1 MQQIY
6 KDIDNLSQEFDNCS
20 KFLIAIG
27 DETRQHMLIEMMK
40 MRKCQGVR
48 VGEITTKTNLSR
60 PAVSHH
66 LAIMKDAGIVKMR
79 KEGTMN
85 FYYLDIEA
93 KTINQLMNLFN
104 HASEILSN
112 LKEMRKDIEEE

>member
-1 MQQIY
+1 MRQIY

-40 MRKCQGVR
+40 MRKFQGVR
-48 VGEITTKTNLSR
+48 VGEITEKTNLSR